1 MSERDK
7 DAPKWVDNRTFC
19 TAKRRKFFLASL
31 RATGCVLDAVE
42 AVQEN
47 WSRPGPT
54 TRTWYRLRQRDA
66 VFRAEW
72 ELAILTFRAEQRLA
86 TLAEAEAKTRGL
98 DHPVRAMTDAQIIA
112 TLRRLRPETWGR
124 YR

>member
-1 MSERDK
+1 MPDRDK
-7 DAPKWVDNRTFC
+7 KVPKWVDNRTFC
-19 TAKRRKFFLASL
+19 TVKRRKFFLNSL
-31 RATGCVLDAVE
+31 RETGCVLDAVD

-47 WSRPGPT
+47 WSRPGPA

-72 ELAILTFRAEQRLA
+72 ELAILTYLAEQRLA
-86 TLAEAEAKTRGL
+86 SLAEAEAKTRGL

-112 TLRRLRPETWGR
+112 TLRRLRPDEWSH
-124 YR
+124 YQ